1 MKIKLQNKLSIKLI
15 ITVSVV
21 LVCIL
26 SVYTYLNIKYLDN
39 YLTGLKYETANNISN
54 LIKKSTRY
62 SMLLNRREDVHEII
76 KTVGTEAGVKGIRIY
91 NKQGKIIFSTDST
104 EVNKSVDVSAEAC
117 NVCHN
122 GTTSLKKLSSTQKIR
137 TFRDASNKRILGLIN
152 PIVNEKD
159 CYTSDCHAHEPRTE
173 MLGVLDVMLS
183 LEQHDNM
190 IADNTR
196 RTILNSLFLL
206 ILISVASGIFIT
218 VLVNRPIKKL
228 NKGIEELGKGNLNYK
243 ISLNSKDEFGRM
255 ANRFNE
261 MSTKLNSAYQ
271 EIKDWSENLNIKV
284 QEKSEELKNI
294 YSQVMQIEK
303 LASLGKLSATVA
315 HELNNPLEGI
325 LTYSKLIS
333 KKIRNNSDGGDFTK
347 ILSFLDL
354 ISEESARCGKI
365 VKDLLLFSHRGDDE
379 MNIESL
385 ITIID
390 KSVTLIHHH
399 LEINKITLVKDYP
412 ADEIKVQCNS
422 QKIQQALMSL
432 LINAIEAMP
441 NGGTITVALTQ
452 DQDLAVIRIID
463 EGTGILEKDLPNIFE
478 PFYSTKE
485 ASKGTGLGLAV
496 VYGIINNN
504 GGQVVVEKTSPH
516 GTIFKIT
523 LPIKNH

>member
-1 MKIKLQNKLSIKLI
+1 
-15 ITVSVV
+15 
-21 LVCIL
+21 
-26 SVYTYLNIKYLDN
+26 
-39 YLTGLKYETANNISN
+39 
-54 LIKKSTRY
+54 
-62 SMLLNRREDVHEII
+62 
-76 KTVGTEAGVKGIRIY
+76 
-91 NKQGKIIFSTDST
+91 
-104 EVNKSVDVSAEAC
+104 
-117 NVCHN
+117 
-122 GTTSLKKLSSTQKIR
+122 
-137 TFRDASNKRILGLIN
+137 
-152 PIVNEKD
+152 
-159 CYTSDCHAHEPRTE
+159 

-190 IADNTR
+190 IAENTR

-271 EIKDWSENLNIKV
+271 EIKDWSDNLNIKV

-333 KKIRNNSDGGDFTK
+333 KKIRNNSDNGDFTK

-399 LEINKITLVKDYP
+399 LEINKITLVKDYS
-412 ADEIKVQCNS
+412 AYEIKVQCNS

-452 DQDLAVIRIID
+452 NQDLAVIRIID

-496 VYGIINNN
+496 VYGIINNH

-516 GTIFKIT
+516 GTTFKIT

>member
-1 MKIKLQNKLSIKLI
+1 MKIKLLNKLSIRLI
-15 ITVSVV
+15 ITVSIV
-21 LVCIL
+21 LICIL

-39 YLTGLKYETANNISN
+39 YLTGLKYQTANNISD

-104 EVNKSVDVSAEAC
+104 EVNKVVDITAKAC
-117 NVCHN
+117 NACHN
-122 GTTSLKKLSSTQKIR
+122 GSTSLKNLTSTQKIR
-137 TFRDASNKRILGLIN
+137 TFRDASNTRILGLIN
-152 PIVNEKD
+152 PIRNEKD
-159 CYTSDCHAHEPRTE
+159 CYTSDCHAHEPKTE

-183 LEQHDNM
+183 LEEHDAL
-190 IADNTR
+190 IAENTK

-206 ILISVASGIFIT
+206 ILISVTSGIFIT

-228 NKGIEELGKGNLNYK
+228 NKGIEELGKGNFNYK
-243 ISLNSKDEFGRM
+243 ISLQSKDEFGKM
-255 ANRFNE
+255 ADRFNE
-261 MSTKLNSAYQ
+261 MSSKLNSAYQ

-294 YSQVMQIEK
+294 YNQVMQIEK

-333 KKIRNNSDGGDFTK
+333 KKLRNNSDNGDHTK

-379 MNIESL
+379 MNEESL
-385 ITIID
+385 ETIID

-399 LEINKITLVKDYP
+399 LEINKITLAKDYP
-412 ADEIKVQCNS
+412 GKDINVNCNS

-441 NGGTITVALTQ
+441 NGGTITVALSKT
-452 DQDLAVIRIID
+452 DDLAVIRIID

-496 VYGIINNN
+496 VYGIINNH
-504 GGQVVVEKTSPH
+504 GGQVVVEKTSPR
-516 GTIFKIT
+516 GTTFKIT